1 MLAQAPAVRKRFVL
15 AACGGLL
22 LVWAIA
28 AVLQSPGSD
37 IPRHVLLT
45 LAAWAVWVVA
55 MVVALKLPTER
66 RRRDLAFIFA
76 VAIAMRAA
84 LLATTPSL
92 SDDAYRAVWD
102 GRLVHAGV
110 NPYEYAPADAAA
122 EPYRD
127 DIIWPRVNHK
137 EQRTPYPPLAILL
150 ESGAYALLPER
161 LVAMQGLAALADIAS
176 AALLAW
182 LLARIGSDPRRCLA
196 IAWSPIGALHFA
208 HSGHNDA
215 IMIAALLAAPL
226 LLTYGRRYTAFV
238 ALGLATGIKGIP
250 AIAVPAFIRAGG
262 GIGRAGGWIGLL
274 FWAATCALVALPFIR
289 AGLGLAAGAWGEAS
303 GQRFNDSAYLLV
315 ERAADL
321 FVPGQGAVAAT
332 VFSAM
337 VVLVVVAI
345 SALWTDGSPRGTL
358 IAASRVLG
366 VYLLVAPVVE
376 PWYFTWM
383 TPLIAMGLMS
393 HGGRAASAESLA
405 WVWLTGAATLTELTY
420 LPDTGSLWPTI
431 RAVEY
436 LPAYLLL
443 GAALI
448 WRLRGQEKRP
458 EPNGTPAVRSF
469 VGERG

>member
-1 MLAQAPAVRKRFVL
+1 M
-15 AACGGLL
+15 
-22 LVWAIA
+22 
-28 AVLQSPGSD
+28 
-37 IPRHVLLT
+37 LT

-55 MVVALKLPTER
+55 VVAALKLPAER
-66 RRRDLAFIFA
+66 RRRDLVLIFA

-110 NPYEYAPADAAA
+110 NPYEYAPADAGA

-127 DIIWPRVNHK
+127 DTIWPRVNHK

-161 LVAMQGLAALADIAS
+161 LVAMQGLAALADIGS

-182 LLARIGSDPRRCLA
+182 LLIRIGSDPRRCIA

-250 AIAVPAFIRAGG
+250 VIAVPAFI
-262 GIGRAGGWIGLL
+262 RAGGWIGLL

-321 FVPGQGAVAAT
+321 LVQGQGDVVAN
-332 VFSAM
+332 VVSAA
-337 VVLVVVAI
+337 VVLTAVAI
-345 SALWTDGSPRGTL
+345 SAVWNDGSPRGTL
-358 IAASRVLG
+358 VAACRVLG

-383 TPLIAMGLMS
+383 APLIAMQLLTR
-393 HGGRAASAESLA
+393 GGRAASTESLA

-420 LPDTGSLWPTI
+420 LPDTAGLWPTI

-443 GAALI
+443 GTTLV
-448 WRLRGQEKRP
+448 WRLHRKEKRP
-458 EPNGTPAVRSF
+458 GSDGTPAVHSF
-469 VGERG
+469 VGERV